1 MRTGRIDVR
10 RAIDADAPALAAIGN
25 ESFLAAYGTT
35 AAAADIATHIDD
47 HFGEHVIRSEMARP
61 DREYLLATSGEL
73 PVGLAKLC
81 WDRPPDIVTGPRPA
95 QLQHLY
101 VHSACQR
108 AGAGRALLDATV
120 ASARQKGF
128 ETLWLEVWSEAD
140 WAVRFYRR
148 HGFKRSGELPF
159 YLGESCYDDWLMSLA
174 L

>member
-1 MRTGRIDVR
+1 MLTGGIDVR

-25 ESFLAAYGTT
+25 ESFRAAYGTT
-35 AAAADIATHIDD
+35 AAEADIATHIDAY
-47 HFGEHVIRSEMARP
+47 FGERAIRREMARS
-61 DREYLLATSGEL
+61 DREYLIATSAEL
-73 PVGLAKLC
+73 PVGLAKLG
-81 WDRPPDIVTGPRPA
+81 WGEPPENVTGPRPL

-108 AGAGRALLDATV
+108 AGAGRALLDAAV

-148 HGFKRSGELPF
+148 YGFERSGELPF
-159 YLGESCYDDWLMSLA
+159 YLGERRYDDWLMSLA